1 MPAVVPVVAAFVAAV
16 TVEAVVTGA
25 IIGAVTA
32 AVSGGNILKGALMG
46 GITGGIM
53 SGASGAISYMANG
66 ATTAGTGLTAAG
78 ESLAPGLD
86 SASSMVAP
94 PTEAVNYSLG
104 NSNTG
109 LLNSPMARGA
119 ETLATD
125 VTAGGA
131 SGAMPVPQTTA
142 PNFPLGGTPT
152 AATTAAG
159 DVVGEVV
166 KAAPKVDYL
175 GASNVK
181 LPSQVGPATLGEK
194 AGDSFLSKVGS
205 KLTSDKAVETLG
217 AAAINGTLSGVS
229 AAATEKS
236 RTEAAEAEAD
246 RRRMMQKTV
255 RPKAI
260 KFSTQKARG

>member
-1 MPAVVPVVAAFVAAV
+1 MPAVIPVVAAFVAAV

-25 IIGAVTA
+25 IIGAISA

-78 ESLAPGLD
+78 ESLSAGAN

-94 PTEAVNYSLG
+94 PLEATNYALG

-109 LLNSPMARGA
+109 LLNSSMARGA

-125 VTAGGA
+125 AVAGGA
-131 SGAMPVPQTTA
+131 SGAMPVPQLTT
-142 PNFPLGGTPT
+142 PNFSLGGAP
-152 AATTAAG
+152 AVTAAG
-159 DVVGEVV
+159 ETAAVAT
-166 KAAPKVDYL
+166 KAAPSFL
-175 GASNVK
+175 G
-181 LPSQVGPATLGEK
+181 GPATIAKEVAK
-194 AGDSFLSKVGS
+194 EPSFLSKVGS
-205 KLTSDKAVETLG
+205 KLTSDKALETMG

-260 KFSTQKARG
+260 KFSTQKSRG